1 MVGESGG
8 GGEWWWGRVGLRR
21 HLVNIHVF
29 WQRESSLPFES
40 ERTVRQLRSVHLV
53 HDGATAAAN
62 SARVPQ
68 RLKQHWR
75 SETANNGY
83 VKRHSGD
90 YPFLN
95 ARGVK

>member
-1 MVGESGG
+1 MEF
-8 GGEWWWGRVGLRR
+8 GLDAQ
-21 HLVNIHVF
+21 VD
-29 WQRESSLPFES
+29 WQAYMY
-40 ERTVRQLRSVHLV
+40 VHLV
-53 HDGATAAAN
+53 HGGATAAAN